1 MSQFRKIVEKAL
13 REVKVIQP
21 TGYDFEGKIYE
32 NPSKSDMYRLES
44 QSKDSDGLLRGVL
57 FNGNVY
63 LADSYL
69 YSHADIVAA
78 VLGVEDIGD
87 IPDPSKF
94 STFFVKD
101 HKFGMHYVD
110 PSMQKWTNWV
120 YKNYEKLINSSGIKR
135 LFTDEQLNKPFFTD
149 EY

>member
-1 MSQFRKIVEKAL
+1 MSQFRKIVKKAL
-13 REVKVIQP
+13 NEVKVIQP
-21 TGYDFEGKIYE
+21 DGYDFEGKIYE

-57 FNGNVY
+57 LNGNVY

-69 YSHADIVAA
+69 YSHADMVAA

-110 PSMQKWTNWV
+110 PSMRKWTNWV
-120 YKNYEKLINSSGIKR
+120 YENYEKLINSPGIKR
-135 LFTDEQLNKPFFTD
+135 LFTDEQLDNPFFTD